1 MRRFALA
8 AILTVLVFAGCG
20 DGPPAPDMTGPVKP
34 LLQQGPVCAWVIP
47 VTREGA
53 GTLVGR
59 YIVTGEEKPREYPVE
74 GDFLTLTTIDQD
86 GVLTIVHG
94 HGAGPI
100 SSSVTFQVAHPLPG
114 DVRVDFP
121 RVISAGRESQ
131 SVWKKTWESPETREE
146 VFSVELV
153 VYLKPAAP

>member
-1 MRRFALA
+1 MRRFASA
-8 AILTVLVFAGCG
+8 AILTVLAFVGCG

-34 LLQQGPVCAWVIP
+34 LLRQGPVCAWVIP
-47 VTREGA
+47 VTREVA

-59 YIVTGEEKPREYPVE
+59 YIVTGEDKPREYPVE

-100 SSSVTFQVAHPLPG
+100 SASVTFSIEHPLPG
-114 DVRVDFP
+114 DVRVEGP
-121 RVISAGRESQ
+121 HVVSAGPEGQ
-131 SVWKKTWESPETREE
+131 TVWKKTWESPETREQ

-153 VYLKPAAP
+153 VYLRPAAP